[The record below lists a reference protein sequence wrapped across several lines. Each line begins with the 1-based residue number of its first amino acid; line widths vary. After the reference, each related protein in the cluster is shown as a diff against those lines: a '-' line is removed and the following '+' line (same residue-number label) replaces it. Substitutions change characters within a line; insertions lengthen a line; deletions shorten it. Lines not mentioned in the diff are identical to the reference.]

1 MINIK
6 EKAKGLNG
14 DELIGNRIG
23 IRNLLLVGEIQK
35 KTDPKVGFF
44 KSKK

>member
-23 IRNLLLVGEIQK
+23 IRNLLLVLLVGEIK
-35 KTDPKVGFF
+35 KNRP
-44 KSKK
+44 